1 MLCAKPLSDPP
12 GPAGYIQM
20 KGFCIG
26 NSAKASTFFFSSL
39 SLTVHYRHFALRPCH
54 LVCRLQMSGCE
65 LDLGPGPPSEKV
77 SQATGSSGEERQ
89 QSGQSE
95 HHRPRLIPLVDG
107 DGRET
112 QLGQSGATRSS
123 WVFACDL
130 QENIFLF
137 LAELHLEEYQ
147 ARFRDLPTSMRKSP

>member
-1 MLCAKPLSDPP
+1 
-12 GPAGYIQM
+12 
-20 KGFCIG
+20 
-26 NSAKASTFFFSSL
+26 
-39 SLTVHYRHFALRPCH
+39 
-54 LVCRLQMSGCE
+54 MSGCE
-65 LDLGPGPPSEKV
+65 LDLGPRPPSEKV

-147 ARFRDLPTSMRKSP
+147 ARFGDLPTSMRKSP